1 MASGRVERRLFEY
14 QRHGT
19 HTLIA
24 EFNVAT
30 GKVTRQLGQTRTK
43 DDFARFLIPHVS

>member
-1 MASGRVERRLFEY
+1 MTSGRVERREFEY

-30 GKVTRQLGQTRTK
+30 GKVTRQPCQTRTETG
-43 DDFARFLIPHVS
+43 P